1 VNILTDLRAALAV
14 KEEAA
19 SALGM
24 LHKPGTS
31 GFDEV
36 SWKRAY
42 YRLKHLEDDLHRLLT
57 DDTIRALLDVAEA
70 ADELE
75 CIDFAKDYPTGSCK
89 DCGREAICRALA
101 PLVKE
106 ATDE

>member
-1 VNILTDLRAALAV
+1 MNLLTDLRAALEA

-19 SALGM
+19 SALDM
-24 LHKPGTS
+24 LSKPSTS
-31 GFDEV
+31 GFDEI

-70 ADELE
+70 AERE
-75 CIDFAKDYPTGSCK
+75 VEASEYEWHTPTGLI
-89 DCGREAICRALA
+89 AALA

-106 ATDE
+106 ANDE